1 MKFDGKDAG
10 SQIKFLGLSSK
21 GKTKIYWLTGFA
33 SDKVKSFNVI
43 SIAYHD
49 GSAINTKI
57 LKEKG
62 KPKKKWDRNWEAT
75 IEVIMHT
82 HSHKLNFNT

>member
-1 MKFDGKDAG
+1 MVKFNGKHAG
-10 SQIKFLGLSSK
+10 AQIKFLDLSRN
-21 GKTKIYWLTGFA
+21 GNAKIYWLTDVA

-49 GSAINTKI
+49 GRGINTKI

-62 KPKKKWDRNWEAT
+62 KPEKTRYSRILKAT
-75 IEVIMHT
+75 IKVIT
-82 HSHKLNFNT
+82 HKLNFT